1 MSLTT
6 TAQFNPVLSEALNK
20 IGPQEFVG
28 LQILPPRNVTTKSG
42 EYPVFGAEQFD
53 NDWSAERR
61 PGTNAQRQDFAY
73 GQQDYRCIQYMLEG
87 TLPDEDES
95 QANDD
100 GISDVT
106 GALAMK
112 LRRNLMVGHELRVES
127 VIYNADFNSTSATA
141 TVGSA
146 SARPIKDVQN
156 AVERLHANGH
166 MDNLALIIETS
177 LFNGILNTDDVRKIF
192 NGAAVYTNRQVLLDA
207 MGVSQIILCPTRYN
221 SAGKG
226 KTASRSRVW
235 PTDKYLVGAIGG
247 GDFSNGGLGRTLA
260 YVPDGGIF
268 SAETYRQED
277 IKSNVLRV
285 FNSVDEVV
293 INTTAGELITSAA

>member
-1 MSLTT
+1 
-6 TAQFNPVLSEALNK
+6 
-20 IGPQEFVG
+20 
-28 LQILPPRNVTTKSG
+28 
-42 EYPVFGAEQFD
+42 
-53 NDWSAERR
+53 
-61 PGTNAQRQDFAY
+61 
-73 GQQDYRCIQYMLEG
+73 
-87 TLPDEDES
+87 
-95 QANDD
+95 
-100 GISDVT
+100 
-106 GALAMK
+106 
-112 LRRNLMVGHELRVES
+112 
-127 VIYNADFNSTSATA
+127 
-141 TVGSA
+141 
-146 SARPIKDVQN
+146 
-156 AVERLHANGH
+156 
-166 MDNLALIIETS
+166 
-177 LFNGILNTDDVRKIF
+177 
-192 NGAAVYTNRQVLLDA
+192 

-226 KTASRSRVW
+226 KTAIRSRVW